1 MSNPYCYKNI
11 IVVPRITDKNIENF
25 LISKN
30 LWFHTTEIKPNNG
43 DKIILFTGSDLF
55 PNNNDSFVPI
65 NKDFESLLE
74 KSIIENIG
82 IIKLHLLET
91 TSIYISEMSFNIGCP
106 VQILTNLSVFRE
118 YLLKTILVID
128 QTCSNCYNVYW
139 EKSLGESYANI
150 LKSSNLYSNDTTH
163 SYIIDKSNFSI
174 AEKFVKIF
182 TNPKFATESTT
193 PTFGTS
199 TNTTTSKP
207 TFGTSTNTFIPTFGT
222 STNNTNGV
230 NTLNSQPKF
239 NQEKFEQ
246 GTFGT
251 TLPNFGQGTTSNNFG
266 QGTFGT
272 TSNNFGQKKNN
283 FGQKSIF

>member
-30 LWFHTTEIKPNNG
+30 LWFPTSEIKPNNG

-74 KSIIENIG
+74 KSILENIG

-91 TSIYISEMSFNIGCP
+91 TSIYISEMSFNIVCP

-139 EKSLGESYANI
+139 KKSLGESYANI

-193 PTFGTS
+193 TTPTTNPTFGVS
-199 TNTTTSKP
+199 TNTPAVP
-207 TFGTSTNTFIPTFGT
+207 TFGVSTNTFTPTTTPTFGV
-222 STNNTNGV
+222 SINTPNGV

-239 NQEKFEQ
+239 GQ
-246 GTFGT
+246 GTF
-251 TLPNFGQGTTSNNFG
+251 GTTSNNFG

-283 FGQKSIF
+283 FGQKSVF